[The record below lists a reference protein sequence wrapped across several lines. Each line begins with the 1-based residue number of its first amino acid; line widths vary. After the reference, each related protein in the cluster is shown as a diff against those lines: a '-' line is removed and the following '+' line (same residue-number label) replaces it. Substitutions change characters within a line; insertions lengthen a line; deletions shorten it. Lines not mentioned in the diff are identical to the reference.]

1 MSEKLEAIRLA
12 IGQDGVHFT
21 EFGRFH
27 VFNSLAKTIIGLQEG
42 TVGKPPVP
50 AEAAASI
57 SVTGRRF
64 YWRGFS
70 SDRGSTSDQPVV
82 VVLLEREGV
91 VTHADEE
98 AALAEAVNTATY
110 RTARRRESREAAAK
124 AVVGAASFEFCS
136 G

>member
-1 MSEKLEAIRLA
+1 MRLA
-12 IGQDGVHFT
+12 IGHDGVHFT

-27 VFNSLAKTIIGLQEG
+27 VFNSPAKTIIGLQEG

-70 SDRGSTSDQPVV
+70 SDRGSTCRPASRGGASGTRGRGDVRGRGGSAGRGGQHRHVPYSK
-82 VVLLEREGV
+82 
-91 VTHADEE
+91 
-98 AALAEAVNTATY
+98 AAGEP
-110 RTARRRESREAAAK
+110 RGRGKGGRGR
-124 AVVGAASFEFCS
+124 G
-136 G
+136 